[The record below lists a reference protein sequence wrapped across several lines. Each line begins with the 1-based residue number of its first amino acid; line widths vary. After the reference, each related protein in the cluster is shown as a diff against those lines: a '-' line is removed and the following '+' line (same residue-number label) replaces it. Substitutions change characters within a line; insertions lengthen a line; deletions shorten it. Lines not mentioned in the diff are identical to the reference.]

1 MMHATHRLGKV
12 YIPVL
17 TSHSYLASLL
27 SKQSGI
33 VTHLSHLFRLKSIML
48 QIFRLFFLA
57 LLFFSPIIPKIMLT
71 IFMIPA
77 HNLHTMYRFHCL

>member
-1 MMHATHRLGKV
+1 MA
-12 YIPVL
+12 IPFIL
-17 TSHSYLASLL
+17 LSPSLFFIPLARCESHLQIGLSLL
-27 SKQSGI
+27 CSK
-33 VTHLSHLFRLKSIML
+33 
-48 QIFRLFFLA
+48 IFQLFFLA